1 MRLLEL
7 KDLLEASDLSAGELS
22 KRNFEKLST
31 FIDKVNDSQPFA
43 LIDGGE
49 VIIDKSE
56 AVRLQQLA
64 DDGQL
69 RGAISVKTDKGQKP
83 LSSLAKTAEFGGTGL
98 QADKLANKGEIAE
111 GILGAAMFAKLSARV
126 NSGIGNVG
134 GPEVWAVIDTLKSS
148 GLDSYSVELKDKGRA
163 LVNDK
168 IQFTLRLKAAP
179 YRDLMDPKKRSLMN
193 QLMSSAL
200 AYANSDRAQE
210 YSEYYFLNGKP
221 DIIHVVSDGVS
232 GEKTRKTDV
241 EVFVTDPKTGKIDKR
256 KLNISLKA
264 GSDQVGQVGGWE
276 FPKMNELWAKF
287 GILVDTF
294 QDEYNSTVKKEG
306 VDAAIQFIYRQA
318 DQLLKQL
325 LSGDFDDEEYI
336 YLRKFFN
343 GIDYFATLNDPSI
356 ELVSFEGGKHK
367 VLKFSQLAKKLKQ
380 INLDSAYNETTKNPR
395 VDIFDRNTGEIFLS
409 IRHKTE
415 NAGKV
420 RRNYIEKGP
429 LLSKLAGIEAS

>member
-7 KDLLEASDLSAGELS
+7 KELLEASDLSAGELS

-31 FIDKVNDSQPFA
+31 FIAKVTDHQPFA
-43 LIDGGE
+43 LISGGE

-56 AVRLQQLA
+56 ATRLQQLA
-64 DDGQL
+64 DSGQL
-69 RGAISVKTDKGQKP
+69 RGAISVKTNKGMKP

-98 QADKLANKGEIAE
+98 TADKVANKGEIAE

-134 GPEVWAVIDTLKSS
+134 GPEVWAVIDQLKST
-148 GLDSYSVELKDKGRA
+148 GQDNYSVELKDKGQT

-179 YRDLMDPKKRSLMN
+179 YRDIVDPSKRKLLN
-193 QLMSSAL
+193 DLLASAL
-200 AYANSDRAQE
+200 AYANSARAQE
-210 YSEYYFLNGKP
+210 YSEHFFLNGKP
-221 DIIHVVSDGVS
+221 DIINVVSDGVS

-241 EVFVTDPKTGKIDKR
+241 EVYVTDPKTGRVDKR

-264 GSDQVGQVGGWE
+264 GSDQMGQVGGATFE
-276 FPKMNELWAKF
+276 KMVELWSKF
-287 GILVDTF
+287 GILVDSYK
-294 QDEYNSTVKKEG
+294 DEYDRMFKDKGADYAVE
-306 VDAAIQFIYRQA
+306 FIYREA

-325 LSGDFDDEEYI
+325 LSGDFDDEEYM

-380 INLDSAYNETTKNPR
+380 IDLDSQYNESVKNPR
-395 VDIFDRNTGEIFLS
+395 IDIVDRNTGKIFLS

-415 NAGKV
+415 DMGKV

-429 LLSKLAGIEAS
+429 LLSELAGLE

>member
-7 KDLLEASDLSAGELS
+7 KDLLEASNLSASELT
-22 KRNFEKLST
+22 KRNFEKLGT
-31 FIDKVNDSQPFA
+31 FIDKINSNKPFA
-43 LIDGGE
+43 LVDGGE

-56 AVRLQQLA
+56 AERIQSMA
-64 DDGQL
+64 TAGEL
-69 RGAISVKTDKGQKP
+69 RGSISVKTNQGTKP

-111 GILGAAMFAKLSARV
+111 GILGAAMFAKLSARI
-126 NSGIGNVG
+126 STGIGNVG
-134 GPEVWAVIDTLKSS
+134 GPEVWAVIDKLKNS
-148 GLDSYSVELKDKGRA
+148 GQDSYSVEVKDKGRA
-163 LVNDK
+163 VVNDK
-168 IQFTLRLKAAP
+168 IEFTLRLKAAP
-179 YRDLMDPKKRSLMN
+179 YRDIMDPNKRALMN
-193 QLMSSAL
+193 DLVASAL
-200 AYANSDRAQE
+200 AYANSIRAQE
-210 YSEYYFLNGKP
+210 YSEYFFLNGKP
-221 DIIHVVSDGVS
+221 DIISVVSDGVS

-241 EVFVTDPKTGKIDKR
+241 EVYVTDPKTGRVDKR

-264 GSDQVGQVGGWE
+264 GSDQMGQVGGAT
-276 FPKMNELWAKF
+276 FDKMVELWSKF
-287 GILVDTF
+287 GILVDSYKE
-294 QDEYNSTVKKEG
+294 EYEKAFNDNGS
-306 VDAAIQFIYRQA
+306 DYAIEFIYREA

-356 ELVSFEGGKHK
+356 ELVSFEAGKHK

-380 INLDSAYNETTKNPR
+380 INLDSAYNESTKNPR
-395 VDIFDRNTGEIFLS
+395 VDIFDRNTGEIFLTV
-409 IRHKTE
+409 RHKTE
-415 NAGKV
+415 DMGKV